1 MPNMS
6 YCRFENT
13 YRDLLD
19 CLDNMNEQLSKS
31 EAGYKESLVDVCREI
46 IDEYELN
53 KMSDNVWGDDEWGF
67 DIVELERDGEDKDNS
82 NTQNTQNEYDGESW
96 DMQSK

>member
-1 MPNMS
+1 MANMS

-19 CLDNMNEQLSKS
+19 CLDNINEQLSNS
-31 EAGYKESLVDVCREI
+31 EAGYRESLVEICREI

-53 KMSDNVWGDDEWGF
+53 KMSDNVWEDDEWGF
-67 DIVELERDGEDKDNS
+67 DIVESEHNDADDEVQDS
-82 NTQNTQNEYDGESW
+82 NVFGNN
-96 DMQSK
+96 KI